1 MNCFYLNTFYS
12 VLTFLYFYTITNF
25 CSHSH
30 HYCYCFVIVIIISSF
45 SMLLTFIFL
54 VFTILFYLC
63 IYWIF
68 LNFKQMTWL
77 NIATLLT
84 VGNKDTETASVSLM
98 GTLNTVYLTYSSD
111 NLLLQWHYY
120 IIVFFNLD
128 LLYICTYTYIYIY
141 IHIIWTRNQCV
152 HVLHSDN

>member
-63 IYWIF
+63 IYQIF
-68 LNFKQMTWL
+68 LNFKQMMWPNFVQSWQSRHWDCISVFDGNFEHCLL
-77 NIATLLT
+77 NSFFWWFSFEVTLLYFAL
-84 VGNKDTETASVSLM
+84 GNYFFYSV
-98 GTLNTVYLTYSSD
+98 
-111 NLLLQWHYY
+111 
-120 IIVFFNLD
+120 
-128 LLYICTYTYIYIY
+128 CTF
-141 IHIIWTRNQCV
+141 
-152 HVLHSDN
+152 